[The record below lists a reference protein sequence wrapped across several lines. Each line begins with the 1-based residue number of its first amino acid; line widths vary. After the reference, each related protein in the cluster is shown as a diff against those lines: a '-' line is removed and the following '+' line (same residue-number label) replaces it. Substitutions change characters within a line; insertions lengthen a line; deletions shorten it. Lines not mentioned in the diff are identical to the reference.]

1 VQAAQA
7 LALPREQRGR
17 ALLRLPED
25 QWFDRKSRR
34 ISGRDLAD
42 VLIGFAN
49 AEGGLVVLGLWGS
62 RIEGIGGTANK
73 QNEWRQAAA
82 DFTLPTV
89 PSRHRLVECV
99 NEAGEADALFVVEVE
114 PSDRIHSNKK
124 DEVYLRVGDENRR
137 LTFMQRQELL
147 YDKGQASYEVTPI
160 GEATVEDLYEDLL
173 ASYAAAVSH
182 PDPKR
187 LLRARGLIDRRDN
200 LTIAAVLLFA
210 EHPQQWIPEASIRIL
225 RYRGM
230 ERGTGARQQLLED
243 IRIDGPV
250 PMQLNAAQ
258 EAIFRLLPTRRAL
271 APTGRFER
279 IGLIPRDAWLEGLVN
294 AAIHRSYSIS
304 GDHIRIEIFDDRIEV
319 ESPGRFPGISDMSNP
334 LKVTR
339 FARNPRIARVCADL
353 DFGQELGEGIRRIFE
368 EMRLAGLA
376 DPEYRQTSGSV
387 RLVLT
392 STPIDVE
399 LESRL
404 PRGARDLVRIVR
416 EAGRISTG
424 DLVQASGYS
433 RPAVVKQ
440 LNALKDVGL
449 IEWIGKSPKDPRA
462 YWQLKREERPTAG

>member
-1 VQAAQA
+1 MSTVQAAQA
-7 LALPREQRGR
+7 LALPRDERAQ

-25 QWFDRKSRR
+25 QWFDQKSGR
-34 ISGRDLAD
+34 ISARDLAD

-49 AEGGLVVLGLWGS
+49 AEGGLVVLGLWSG
-62 RIEGIGGTANK
+62 RVEGIRATSIK
-73 QNEWRQAAA
+73 ENEWRQASA
-82 DFTLPTV
+82 DFTVPTI
-89 PSRHRLVECV
+89 PSRHRVVECV
-99 NEAGEADALFVVEVE
+99 NDVGEADALFVVEVE
-114 PSDRIHSNKK
+114 PSDRVHSNQK

-147 YDKGQASYEVTPI
+147 YDKGQASYEVTPL
-160 GEATVEDLYEDLL
+160 GDATVEDLDQDLL
-173 ASYAAAVSH
+173 ASYAAAVNH
-182 PDPKR
+182 PDPVR

-200 LTIAAVLLFA
+200 LTIAGVLLFA
-210 EHPQQWIPEASIRIL
+210 EHPQQWLPEANIRIL
-225 RYRGM
+225 RYRGT

-243 IRIDGPV
+243 VRIDGSIPL
-250 PMQLNAAQ
+250 QLNMAQ
-258 EAIFRLLPTRRAL
+258 EAVFRLLPTRRAL
-271 APTGRFER
+271 ASTGRFER
-279 IGLIPRDAWLEGLVN
+279 IGLVPRDAWLEGLVN

-319 ESPGRFPGISDMSNP
+319 ESPGRFPGISDISNP

-339 FARNPRIARVCADL
+339 FARNPRIARVSADL
-353 DFGQELGEGIRRIFE
+353 AFGQELGEGIRRIFE

-387 RLVLT
+387 RLVLD

-404 PRGARDLVRIVR
+404 PPGARDLVRIVR

-424 DLVQASGYS
+424 DLVEASGAS
-433 RPAVVKQ
+433 RPVVVRQ

-449 IEWIGKSPKDPRA
+449 VEWIGKSPKDPRA
-462 YWQLKREERPTAG
+462 YWRLRRE